1 MEEGSIMKKY
11 LAMIVAGMLFACCLG
26 LAACGSSSSSAS
38 ASASSAS
45 ESASSASAESSSAS
59 AESSSA
65 SAEVSESAAASAA
78 ASASAASAEASAAS
92 AEASAASAD
101 ASDVSPEF
109 KEFCARYTAA
119 CDELEAVVN
128 KAKEA
133 GSYEAVEQEWNA
145 ASALIGQLG
154 DEAADWAKKYSNGDL
169 SQADKDYYDKVLVP
183 IALKSA
189 NTASEMLDLIGK

>member
-65 SAEVSESAAASAA
+65 STEVSESAAASAA

-92 AEASAASAD
+92 AD

-109 KEFCARYTAA
+109 KEFCDRYTAA

>member
-92 AEASAASAD
+92 AD

-109 KEFCARYTAA
+109 KEFCDRYTAA

-189 NTASEMLDLIGK
+189 STASDMLDLIGK